1 MHLCMVN
8 TMLGGAKIASTGSSF
23 GPRFALG
30 PWAWLKYRVVWVTA
44 RGDCMAGET
53 LHIGIDLGTFRSVM
67 VSSDGHDEKVLTVIG
82 TPKDQIAKNFLKRDV
97 LFGEDALKNRLA
109 LNLFRPLEHGVI
121 KDTAEDKR
129 FINHFITNIIGLAD
143 PEDYDR
149 VVAIIGAPAEASH
162 VDKSAIFDAASGSVN
177 ACMIISEPFA
187 VAYALE
193 RIEHTLVIDI
203 GAGTTDLCR
212 VYGTIPRPE
221 DQMHVNFAGDFIDG
235 QLIAEVQ
242 RKYAGAQ
249 ITKDMARRWKEEY
262 SFVAGAE
269 PDEPIIVD
277 FSIEGKAMSLDITDC
292 VSNACE
298 RIVDPIVSGVKE
310 LIAGSNP
317 EYHDAFRRNM
327 ILAGGGSG
335 IRGLGDMIEHRLSD
349 MGEVE
354 VLTVEDPVELGAMG
368 GLRLA
373 MEVPEDMWKNLN
385 LASR

>member
-1 MHLCMVN
+1 
-8 TMLGGAKIASTGSSF
+8 
-23 GPRFALG
+23 
-30 PWAWLKYRVVWVTA
+30 
-44 RGDCMAGET
+44 MADET
-53 LHIGIDLGTFRSVM
+53 LYIGVDLGTFRSVM

-97 LFGEDALKNRLA
+97 LFGEEALKNRLA

-121 KDTAEDKR
+121 KDTAEDKK
-129 FINHFITNIIGLAD
+129 FIAHFITNIIGLAD

-149 VVAIIGAPAEASH
+149 VVAVIGAPAEASH
-162 VDKSAIFDAASGSVN
+162 VDKTAIFDAAAGSVN

-187 VAYALE
+187 VAYALDK
-193 RIEHTLVIDI
+193 IEHTLVIDI

-212 VYGTIPRPE
+212 VYGTVPTPI
-221 DQMHVNFAGDFIDG
+221 DQMHVNFAGDFIDA
-235 QLIAEVQ
+235 QLIAEIQ
-242 RKYAGAQ
+242 KKYAGAQ

-262 SFVAGAE
+262 SFVGSASG
-269 PDEPIIVD
+269 DPIIVD

-292 VSNACE
+292 VSAACE
-298 RIVDPIVSGVKE
+298 KIVDPIVASVKE

-335 IRGLGDMIEHRLSD
+335 IQGLGEMIEERLSD
-349 MGEVE
+349 LGDVE
-354 VLTVEDPVELGAMG
+354 VLTVEDPLELGAMG

-373 MEVPEDMWKNLN
+373 MEVPEDMWKNLT
-385 LASR
+385 LATM

>member
-1 MHLCMVN
+1 
-8 TMLGGAKIASTGSSF
+8 
-23 GPRFALG
+23 
-30 PWAWLKYRVVWVTA
+30 
-44 RGDCMAGET
+44 MADET
-53 LHIGIDLGTFRSVM
+53 LYIGVDLGTFRSVM

-97 LFGEDALKNRLA
+97 LFGEEALKNRLA

-121 KDTAEDKR
+121 KDTAEDKK
-129 FINHFITNIIGLAD
+129 FIAHFITNIIGLGD

-149 VVAIIGAPAEASH
+149 VVAVIGAPAEASH
-162 VDKSAIFDAASGSVN
+162 VDKTAIFDAAAGSVN

-187 VAYALE
+187 VAYALDK
-193 RIEHTLVIDI
+193 IEHTLVIDI

-212 VYGTIPRPE
+212 VYGTVPSPV
-221 DQMHVNFAGDFIDG
+221 DQMHVNFAGDYIDA
-235 QLIAEVQ
+235 QLIAEIQ
-242 RKYAGAQ
+242 KKFAGAQ
-249 ITKDMARRWKEEY
+249 ITKDMARRWKEEH
-262 SFVAGAE
+262 SFVGTG

-292 VSNACE
+292 VSAACE
-298 RIVDPIVSGVKE
+298 KIVDPIVASVKE

-335 IRGLGDMIEHRLSD
+335 IRGLGEMIEERLSD
-349 MGEVE
+349 LGDVE
-354 VLTVEDPVELGAMG
+354 VLTVEDPLELGAMG

-373 MEVPEDMWKNLN
+373 MEVPEDMWKNLT
-385 LASR
+385 LATM